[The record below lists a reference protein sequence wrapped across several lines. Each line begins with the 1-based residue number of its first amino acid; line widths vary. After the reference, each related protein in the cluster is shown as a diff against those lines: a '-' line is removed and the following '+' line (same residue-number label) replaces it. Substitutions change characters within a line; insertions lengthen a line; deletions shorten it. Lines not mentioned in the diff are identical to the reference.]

1 MLSALPL
8 AEPKKSWQL
17 IRHSSTEPEIE
28 NLHIPLILIPVH
40 TLGPSF
46 ALFTSEARIREA
58 RGDND
63 ETHVSEARGQGH
75 RRLGE
80 AGGRECRGHRA
91 RPEDRGLALAA
102 GPGGYRPRRAR
113 HQGIA
118 RVDRPRLHR

>member
-1 MLSALPL
+1 MLSGMPL
-8 AEPKKSWQL
+8 ARLKKSWQL
-17 IRHSSTEPEIE
+17 ISHWSAEPEIE
-28 NLHIPLILIPVH
+28 NLHIPLIFIPVH
-40 TLGPSF
+40 ILGPSF
-46 ALFTSEARIREA
+46 AVFMSEARSREA

-91 RPEDRGLALAA
+91 RLEDRGLALAA
-102 GPGGYRPRRAR
+102 GPGSYRSRRAR

-118 RVDRPRLHR
+118 RADRPRLHR